1 MRRSSRRLTGIAVSL
16 TLTMF
21 ALSTEGL
28 RAQPTA
34 APTPIPTVTP
44 YELPANVPPAA
55 SPIPI
60 PSVVVPPVP
69 VVAPGYGAPSTAQP
83 NPGIAGVEQLPYVG
97 IALDDAITMAL
108 MRNPDLA
115 VSQANR
121 RIAAYQVVAA
131 EGAYDVHFQLTP
143 SYSHAV
149 QPPSSLFATGPNGG
163 AYTVDT
169 VTVNGGFTGQ
179 TLGGTK
185 YTLAGSGQRVTSN
198 LVTNSF
204 NPYYPTAL
212 SFNITQPLAR
222 GLHIDDQRRQLDLAR
237 INAASNTD
245 QTLVSAQQT
254 IANVSDAY
262 WDLVA
267 AWRNVAIQEE
277 GLRNAVAQAQS
288 NQRKVR
294 AGSAAPVDVVETN
307 DQVAEF
313 QDNIFSA
320 MQNVGQLQTQLK
332 SLILGNPAD
341 PVWMANLVPTSS
353 VTQYSPEPTVDDVL
367 IAALGNRPEIA
378 QLRDS
383 QHAAQVN
390 VAYAKDQLKPQID
403 LSAGYTSNGFAGNPV
418 NPLSSPVTGLFITE
432 VNAINQLIAIANKS
446 LGAGQQ
452 LTPLPPVSFMAPGYV
467 SGGLGTSF
475 NNLFNNAFPTYSV
488 SLNIGLPLRNKGA
501 RGNYDAALEQ
511 ERSLDVQQIALIER
525 LKAESANAVQ
535 SLRSARSRLIAA
547 TTARRAAEE
556 VYASELRKF
565 RAGTSTTFL
574 VLQRVINLAND
585 RGRELQAQTDVNKAL
600 VEINRVEGKLLASAN
615 IDVGA
620 LGTQTLMLTGSTVPG
635 AVSGGVPPTPAPS
648 PSPSQTVPP
657 AVKP

>member
-1 MRRSSRRLTGIAVSL
+1 MRRTSRRLTGAAVSL
-16 TLTMF
+16 TLTML
-21 ALSTEGL
+21 ALSPQSL
-28 RAQPTA
+28 RAQPA
-34 APTPIPTVTP
+34 ASATPIPTVTP
-44 YELPANVPPAA
+44 YELPSSVPPAA

-60 PSVVVPPVP
+60 PSVVLPPVP
-69 VVAPGYGAPSTAQP
+69 VVAPGYGASGTEQP
-83 NPGIAGVEQLPYVG
+83 NASIAGVAEQPYVG

-108 MRNPDLA
+108 MRNPNLA

-121 RIAAYQVVAA
+121 RIAAYQIVAA
-131 EGAYDVHFQLTP
+131 QGAYDVRFQLQP
-143 SYSHAV
+143 SYTHSV
-149 QPPSSLFATGPNGG
+149 QPPSNLFQTGPNGG

-169 VTVNGGFTGQ
+169 LSVNGGFTGQ
-179 TLGGTK
+179 TLGGTR
-185 YTLAGSGQRVTSN
+185 LSVSGAGSRTTSN
-198 LVTNSF
+198 LVTDSF
-204 NPYYPTAL
+204 SPYYPTAF
-212 SFNITQPLAR
+212 SFNVAQPLAR
-222 GLHIDDQRRQLDLAR
+222 GLHMDDQRRQLELAR
-237 INAASNTD
+237 INADTDTD
-245 QTLVSAQQT
+245 QTLATAEQT

-288 NQRKVR
+288 NERKVR

-307 DQVAEF
+307 DQVAQF
-313 QDNIFSA
+313 QDNVFSSL
-320 MQNVGQLQTQLK
+320 QNVQQLQTQLK

-341 PVWMANLVPTSS
+341 PTWMANLVPTSS
-353 VTQYSPEPTVDDVL
+353 VTQYSAEPTVDQVL
-367 IAALGNRPEIA
+367 IVALGNRPEIA

-383 QHAAQVN
+383 RRAAQVN
-390 VAYAKDQLKPQID
+390 TAYAKDQLKPQLD
-403 LSAGYTSNGFAGNPV
+403 LSLGYTSNGFAGNAL
-418 NPLSSPVTGLFITE
+418 NPLASPVTGLFISE
-432 VNAINQLIAIANKS
+432 VNAINQLIAVANKS
-446 LGAGQQ
+446 LAPGQQ
-452 LTPLPPVSFMAPGYV
+452 LTPLPPVTFTPPGYV

-475 NNLFNNAFPTYSV
+475 NNLFNNAFPTYSAE
-488 SLNIGLPLRNKGA
+488 LTLGLPLRNRSA

-525 LKAESANAVQ
+525 LKMESANAVQ
-535 SLRSARSRLIAA
+535 ALRSARSRLIAA

-600 VEINRVEGKLLASAN
+600 VEVNRVEGKLLASAH
-615 IDVGA
+615 IDVGE
-620 LGTQTLMLTGSTVPG
+620 LGTQTLMLTGSQVPG
-635 AVSGGVPPTPAPS
+635 AVSGGVPPAPQQS

-657 AVKP
+657 AVRP